1 MRCLCEVK
9 VDVRPRL
16 LDLFC
21 GAGGAAMGIDWMNR
35 DELSEAIP
43 PAYTEYI
50 GRQLMAVLR
59 G

>member
-1 MRCLCEVK
+1 MNERPPALN
-9 VDVRPRL
+9 RPRL